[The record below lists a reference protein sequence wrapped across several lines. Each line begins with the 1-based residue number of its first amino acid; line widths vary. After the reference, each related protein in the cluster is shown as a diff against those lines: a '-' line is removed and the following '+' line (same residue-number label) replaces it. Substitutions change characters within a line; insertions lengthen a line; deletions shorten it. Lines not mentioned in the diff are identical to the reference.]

1 MINLHPPSFCKVS
14 SYYFVTDAS
23 VIASWFTKV
32 LRIEVHLGLKNILSP
47 LLEIN
52 SVLQLENRL
61 SCFVYRVLLYSLTAK
76 LLIIP
81 GNEAQNCNE
90 VSSVLGTLSRC
101 TLPF

>member
-32 LRIEVHLGLKNILSP
+32 LRIEVHLGLKHILSP

-52 SVLQLENRL
+52 YVLQLENRL
-61 SCFVYRVLLYSLTAK
+61 SCFAYRVFAVRLDCQIVDQSW
-76 LLIIP
+76 
-81 GNEAQNCNE
+81 Q
-90 VSSVLGTLSRC
+90 
-101 TLPF
+101 